1 MYKCTLIPCGAAL
14 ASPAVLA
21 DELRKAR
28 EAAGLTQEGLAA
40 KAGLSREYI
49 NYLERGKREPT
60 LPMFVRVCDAIGV
73 HPPEMLE
80 RVLGRRPRR

>member
-1 MYKCTLIPCGAAL
+1 M
-14 ASPAVLA
+14 LA

-28 EAAGLTQEGLAA
+28 EAAGLTQEQLAA
-40 KAGLSREYI
+40 KARLSREYI

-60 LPMFVRVCDAIGV
+60 LPMFVRVCDALDV

-80 RVLGRRPRR
+80 RVLKRRRR